1 MVLANGEAR
10 WVVKFGASEQKE
22 MRKMSRGG
30 STMYEGLVG
39 NGDEEEWKIKDRAMG
54 FEGLHW
60 KRAVGEPKQTQSRS
74 RVRRCLIC
82 V

>member
-1 MVLANGEAR
+1 M
-10 WVVKFGASEQKE
+10 VKFGANEQKA
-22 MRKMSRGG
+22 MQKMSRGG

-39 NGDEEEWKIKDRAMG
+39 EWKTKDRAMG

-60 KRAVGEPKQTQSRS
+60 KRAVGESKQTQSRS
-74 RVRRCLIC
+74 RVRRCLIY